1 MRRRKLSQMVFDKYP
16 QCTQAQK
23 EQAQDMV
30 FEYYYDRNDCELE
43 ITLEEIRADIIRL
56 ESVEQ
61 YERCLMLKDILKRL
75 E

>member
-1 MRRRKLSQMVFDKYP
+1 MRIRKLSQLVFDNYP
-16 QCTQAQK
+16 RCTQAQK
-23 EQAQDMV
+23 EQAQEMV

-43 ITLEEIRADIIRL
+43 IAIEEIRADINRL

-61 YERCLMLKDILKRL
+61 YERCQMLKDILERF

>member
-1 MRRRKLSQMVFDKYP
+1 MVFDKYP

-23 EQAQDMV
+23 EQAQEMV

-43 ITLEEIRADIIRL
+43 LALEEIRADIIRL

-61 YERCLMLKDILKRL
+61 YERCLMLKDILERF